1 MRQEPRG
8 GLPVRRPLRG
18 AFVSGLSEEDRRLLL
33 RVAREA
39 LAAHFAGQTY
49 RPGAA
54 AGAVGEAR
62 GAFVSLHRRDDDDL
76 RGCVGQ
82 IESAEPLVETV
93 ARMAV
98 AAATH
103 DGRFEAVTREELPE
117 LVVEISALGPMRAVR
132 PEEVEVGRDGLI
144 VSCADRRGV
153 LLPQV
158 PGGARL
164 GSRDVPRQD
173 LWEGGTRRRCV
184 APTRREAPRVHRR
197 GLRGRRRGL
206 TARLTRGAA
215 RSSDPRGPPAGRVD
229 SSPRGRP
236 RAARRPCR

>member
-1 MRQEPRG
+1 
-8 GLPVRRPLRG
+8 
-18 AFVSGLSEEDRRLLL
+18 VSGLSEEDRRLLL

-39 LAAHFAGQTY
+39 LAAHFAGRTY

-54 AGAVGEAR
+54 VGAVGEAR

-103 DGRFEAVTREELPE
+103 DGRFQAVTREELPE

-144 VSCADRRGV
+144 VSCAGGRGV

-158 PGGARL
+158 PVEHGWDRETFL
-164 GSRDVPRQD
+164 GKTC
-173 LWEGGTRRRCV
+173 GK
-184 APTRREAPRVHRR
+184 A
-197 GLRGRRRGL
+197 GL
-206 TARLTRGAA
+206 A
-215 RSSDPRGPPAGRVD
+215 VD
-229 SSPRGRP
+229 
-236 RAARRPCR
+236 AWRRPDVKLLAFTAEVFGEEEGS